1 MTTSLCCRAKT
12 DPVPRETMPTAAKDS
27 SDPQRQRM
35 KDNGERSSRDHRL
48 AGWKRGAASGTLL
61 IKLKLNYDSLKL
73 SFSIM
78 IHPSSTNPILIH
90 PLLPTSLPV
99 STPNNIH
106 HSRLTVCLTDS
117 GSSPLPIE
125 FVLVKHL

>member
-48 AGWKRGAASGTLL
+48 AGWKRGAASGTTDKTEAQLRL
-61 IKLKLNYDSLKL
+61 FETQFLHNDSSLFNKSYPDSPSPPYLPPRLNSKQ
-73 SFSIM
+73 
-78 IHPSSTNPILIH
+78 HPP
-90 PLLPTSLPV
+90 
-99 STPNNIH
+99 
-106 HSRLTVCLTDS
+106 
-117 GSSPLPIE
+117 
-125 FVLVKHL
+125 

>member
-1 MTTSLCCRAKT
+1 MGSDQAEIIDWL
-12 DPVPRETMPTAAKDS
+12 DGREE
-27 SDPQRQRM
+27 QL
-35 KDNGERSSRDHRL
+35 L
-48 AGWKRGAASGTLL
+48 ALL

-117 GSSPLPIE
+117 LDLHRCLSSLFWLSACE
-125 FVLVKHL
+125 